1 MILSAQGITVV
12 YGKVIAVRDASFDV
26 DEGKIVTLI
35 GSNGAGK
42 STILKTISGL
52 QNPIKGEIIFQNKR
66 IDRLSPNEIVRLGIS
81 QVPEGRR
88 LFPSM
93 SVIENLSM
101 GAYLRK
107 GKREINKA
115 LEKVFGYFPVLKE
128 RQRQIAGSLSG
139 GEQQM
144 LAIGRALMAKP
155 KLLLLDE
162 PSIGLSPLMSQTI
175 GKIISTIN
183 RDEGVGILLV
193 EQNAKLALGLA
204 YKGYV
209 LETGTIVL
217 GGEAKDLLENQTV
230 KSAYLGV

>member
-1 MILSAQGITVV
+1 MILTAQGITVI
-12 YGKVIAVRDASFDV
+12 YGKVIALRDAFFDV

-52 QNPIKGEIIFQNKR
+52 QNPIKGEIIFEDKR
-66 IDRLSPNEIVRLGIS
+66 IDHLSPPEIVRLGIS
-81 QVPEGRR
+81 HVPEGRR

-93 SVIENLSM
+93 TAIDNLSM

-107 GKREINKA
+107 GKKEFNQS
-115 LEKVFGYFPVLKE
+115 LEMVFGYFPVLME
-128 RQRQIAGSLSG
+128 RQRQISGSLSG

-162 PSIGLSPLMSQTI
+162 PSIGLSPIMNRTI
-175 GKIISTIN
+175 GRIISTIN
-183 RDEGVGILLV
+183 TDEGVSILLV

-204 YKGYV
+204 HKGYV
-209 LETGTIVL
+209 LETGHIVL
-217 GGEAKDLLENQTV
+217 GGKAKELLENQTV
-230 KSAYLGV
+230 KSAYLGI